1 MKTIHRIT
9 GVILILIPGFIQAEG
24 KEISFTLDDRDRIIR
39 TEQKVDALEARMDG
53 LDKKFDSR
61 VDDLRGEMNARL
73 QPKLAEILRSAG
85 LL

>member
-1 MKTIHRIT
+1 M
-9 GVILILIPGFIQAEG
+9 ILILIPGFIQAEG

>member
-1 MKTIHRIT
+1 M
-9 GVILILIPGFIQAEG
+9 ILILIPGFIQAEG

-61 VDDLRGEMNARL
+61 VDDLRGEMNTRL